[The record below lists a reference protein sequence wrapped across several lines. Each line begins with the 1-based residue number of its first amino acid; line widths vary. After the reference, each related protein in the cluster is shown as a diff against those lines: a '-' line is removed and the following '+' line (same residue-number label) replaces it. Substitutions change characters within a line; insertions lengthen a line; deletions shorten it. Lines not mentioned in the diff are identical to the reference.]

1 MRSIRLL
8 AAAIAATIVA
18 QPALAQSE
26 STAVSEN
33 EGPSTALLALG
44 GLAVAG
50 GIIAI
55 ATSGDDDD
63 DSAPVSP

>member
-1 MRSIRLL
+1 MRSIRFL
-8 AAAIAATIVA
+8 AAALAATILA
-18 QPALAQSE
+18 QPALAQSD
-26 STAVSEN
+26 STVISE
-33 EGPSTALLALG
+33 EKGPSTALIALG